1 MKSKKLKGMTLMEI
15 IISMVIFSVS
25 ALILVQG
32 AISVYY
38 SMRKTRK
45 LVKKINYQAPIAD
58 RMNDSG
64 TEINNISST
73 SIPPVFVLSANG
85 KNYSI
90 EVDEYQVNPNTT
102 ELNQPAGDFKYFKY
116 KKPTP

>member
-58 RMNDSG
+58 RMPEATSYEVENV
-64 TEINNISST
+64 NIQ
-73 SIPPVFVLSANG
+73 VVGG
-85 KNYSI
+85 KSHNFNIKKY
-90 EVDEYQVNPNTT
+90 EVEPAETG
-102 ELNQPAGDFKYFKY
+102 QPAGNFRYFDY
-116 KKPTP
+116 EAPSVVTTTP